1 MVINKKKEES
11 RMQKLIMNGYVVF
24 VLLLLGACSMVKEQ
38 NNAHENHLK
47 IEEAKE
53 TSEVSVE
60 PVKVDLTNTSGKKV
74 GEATLSEA
82 KNGVHIKLTAQGLSP
97 GRHGFHIHE
106 IGKCEVPDFKTAGAH
121 FNPFKREH
129 GLKNTK
135 GPHAGDLPNLEVAPN
150 GKVDTEIFASLVTL
164 QEGKPNSLLDMDGSA
179 LVIHDKVDDYTTD
192 PSGNSGDRIVCG
204 VITK

>member
-1 MVINKKKEES
+1 MVINKQKEES
-11 RMQKLIMNGYVVF
+11 RMQKWIMNGCVVF
-24 VLLLLGACSMVKEQ
+24 ILLLLGACSMVKEQ

-47 IEEAKE
+47 AEEAKE

-74 GEATLSEA
+74 GEATLTEA
-82 KNGVHIKLTAQGLSP
+82 KNGVQIKLNAQGLSP

-129 GLKNTK
+129 GFENTK

-164 QEGKPNSLLDMDGSA
+164 QEGKPNSLMDMDGSA
-179 LVIHDKVDDYTTD
+179 LVIHDQVDDYTTD